1 MCKKMFTLTIA
12 ALAVLATANL
22 AQAQIV
28 KKFSSNSQT
37 VINQNA
43 GSSTIISPSGIVQ
56 QSGFQNTAVDSR
68 SNFAGF
74 TTSPGGVTFGAGAA
88 MSSSRDNSQNSSIS
102 GPGFS
107 VAQGSRQTSS
117 IGASTVVGGSI
128 TPSGAVVSIGTN
140 TFANASNSNFKAV
153 NTPFGSTF
161 ESNKASSSV
170 SSSKVKVI
178 RN

>member
-68 SNFAGF
+68 SNFAGM
-74 TTSPGGVTFGAGAA
+74 TNLP
-88 MSSSRDNSQNSSIS
+88 SIQL
-102 GPGFS
+102 
-107 VAQGSRQTSS
+107 AD
-117 IGASTVVGGSI
+117 
-128 TPSGAVVSIGTN
+128 
-140 TFANASNSNFKAV
+140 KAKHFV
-153 NTPFGSTF
+153 MFDEPKWF
-161 ESNKASSSV
+161 V
-170 SSSKVKVI
+170 DRVKKYLKQ
-178 RN
+178 